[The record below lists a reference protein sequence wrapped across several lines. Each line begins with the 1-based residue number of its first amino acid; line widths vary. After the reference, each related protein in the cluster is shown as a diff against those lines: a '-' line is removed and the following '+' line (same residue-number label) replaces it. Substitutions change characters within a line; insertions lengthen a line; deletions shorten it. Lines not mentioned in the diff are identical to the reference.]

1 MPRYQEEERIY
12 HKGFRDGY
20 SAGYADGSAPPVS
33 GDWRSIEAFRA
44 RRTPGQDIH
53 ASRTKKTRKPSAWN
67 KFVKVNSKK
76 KQYRYA
82 NGKVNLKKLGV
93 AWRKKKRGR

>member
-1 MPRYQEEERIY
+1 MPEGVHMPRYQEEERIY

-20 SAGYADGSAPPVS
+20 RAGHEDATNYAPTDPPRDPYLS
-33 GDWRSIEAFRA
+33 PSM
-44 RRTPGQDIH
+44 
-53 ASRTKKTRKPSAWN
+53 KKRKLTAWN

-82 NGKVNLKKLGV
+82 SGKVNLKKLGV
-93 AWRKKKRGR
+93 AYRKTKRGRRGT

>member
-12 HKGFRDGY
+12 HVGFRDGWRAAM
-20 SAGYADGSAPPVS
+20 SEAGVMMSESPD
-33 GDWRSIEAFRA
+33 IL
-44 RRTPGQDIH
+44 RRTRFGAVDVP
-53 ASRTKKTRKPSAWN
+53 AKKKRKASAWN

-76 KQYRYA
+76 KQFRYA